1 MEALVTSG
9 HFLIKR
15 GLFATTGLAAAISLV
30 LLTTGPSHAAT
41 TLDGPID
48 LGAATTF
55 GVLAASTVTNTGP
68 TVINGDIGVSPGTSI
83 TGFSA
88 PPNGTFTGTAHVAD
102 GVAAQA
108 QSDLT
113 TAFNTAASLTPTTS
127 GLADLTGLSLTPGV
141 YAGGEL
147 SLSGNLTLDG
157 SASSVWVFQAEST
170 LITSSVSTITLTGG
184 ATACNVFWQVGSSA
198 TLGDNSFFVGTIM
211 AQQSI
216 TAVTSASIEGRLLAR
231 TGAVTLDTNQVTV
244 PTGCSGTFGTIS
256 TSPVITSAAPPSA
269 TVGTPYTHTI
279 TATGTPAPTFTVTT
293 GSLPAGLQ
301 LDAATGVI
309 SGTPTTSGSFTF
321 TVTASNGTAPDST
334 ATYTLTI
341 ASGAETLPATGND
354 PAGALIVALLLVVT
368 GVTVLFFRR
377 LHTRGFTLRASRRI
391 GERLTAGAT
400 E

>member
-1 MEALVTSG
+1 MSNN

-15 GLFATTGLAAAISLV
+15 GLFAATSLTAAIGLV
-30 LLTTGPSHAAT
+30 LLGVGPSQAAT

-48 LGAATTF
+48 LGAAATF
-55 GVLAASTVTNTGP
+55 GILGASTVTNTGP
-68 TVINGDIGVSPGTSI
+68 SVIIGDIGVSPGTSI
-83 TGFSA
+83 TGFST
-88 PPNGTFTGTAHVAD
+88 PPDGTFTGTAHVAD
-102 GVAAQA
+102 AVAAQA

-113 TAFNTAASLTPTTS
+113 TAFNAAASLTPTES
-127 GLADLTGLSLTPGV
+127 GLGDLTGRSLTPGV

-170 LITSSVSTITLTGG
+170 FITSSVSTITLTGG

-256 TSPVITSAAPPSA
+256 TSPEITSAAPPSA

-293 GSLPAGLQ
+293 GSLPPGLQ
-301 LDAATGVI
+301 LDTTSGVI

-341 ASGAETLPATGND
+341 TAASGIGADATLAATGND
-354 PAGALIVALLLVVT
+354 PAGPLLVALLLVIT
-368 GVTVLFFRR
+368 GVSVIFVRR
-377 LHTRGFTLRASRRI
+377 FHTRASHSTRR
-391 GERLTAGAT
+391 TA
-400 E
+400 

>member
-1 MEALVTSG
+1 MTISN
-9 HFLIKR
+9 FSIRR
-15 GLFATTGLAAAISLV
+15 GLFGTTGLAAAISSV
-30 LLTTGPSHAAT
+30 LLAAGPSQAAT

-48 LGAATTF
+48 LGAAATF
-55 GVLAASTVTNTGP
+55 GVLGASTVTNTGP
-68 TVINGDIGVSPGTSI
+68 SVINGDIGVSPGTSI

-102 GVAAQA
+102 AVAAQA

-113 TAFNTAASLTPTTS
+113 TAFNAAASLTPTTS

-170 LITSSVSTITLTGG
+170 LITSSASSITLTGG
-184 ATACNVFWQVGSSA
+184 ATACNVFWQIGSSA
-198 TLGDNSFFVGTIM
+198 TLADNSLFVGTIM

-216 TAVTSASIEGRLLAR
+216 TAVTNASIEGRLLAR

-244 PTGCSGTFGTIS
+244 PTGCSSTFGTIS

-269 TVGTPYTHTI
+269 TVGTPYTHAI

-301 LDAATGVI
+301 LDTTTGVI

-341 ASGAETLPATGND
+341 ASASVIGAGATLAATGTD
-354 PAGALIVALLLVVT
+354 PAGPLLVALLLVIT
-368 GVTVLFFRR
+368 GVTVIFVRR
-377 LHTRGFTLRASRRI
+377 FHARASHSTSR
-391 GERLTAGAT
+391 TA
-400 E
+400 

>member
-1 MEALVTSG
+1 LISN
-9 HFLIKR
+9 HFFIRR
-15 GLFATTGLAAAISLV
+15 GLFAATGFTAAIGLV
-30 LLTTGPSHAAT
+30 LLGVGPSHAAT

-48 LGAATTF
+48 LGATTTF
-55 GVLAASTVTNTGP
+55 GVLGASTVTNTGP

-88 PPNGTFTGTAHVAD
+88 PPNGTFTGTAHVTDA
-102 GVAAQA
+102 VAAQA

-198 TLGDNSFFVGTIM
+198 TLADNSFFVGTIM
-211 AQQSI
+211 AQESI

-244 PTGCSGTFGTIS
+244 PTGCSSTFGTIS
-256 TSPVITSAAPPSA
+256 TSPVITSAAPSSA

-293 GSLPAGLQ
+293 VSLPAGLQ
-301 LDAATGVI
+301 LDATTGVI

-377 LHTRGFTLRASRRI
+377 LHAPGFTSHR
-391 GERLTAGAT
+391 GNV
-400 E
+400 